1 MRNVRK
7 RRALL
12 LIAAAVAVLAVAAL
26 LLVRAIFVTRNVV
39 IEGTVSASDEEI
51 IRAANLNLGGP
62 IGDVREEDV
71 RKNLEK
77 TGKYALD
84 GLEIRRPSTV
94 VLHVR
99 QRTRDAM
106 VPLGGR
112 ILVADSDGYVIEI
125 CNTLPENSGLY
136 VRGLTCTDYSVGKR
150 LNAPEEQLEAM
161 RAVLEAVRSQN
172 AGKYLSELNVSD
184 ANRLWMVSRTG
195 IRVELGDSAQME
207 DKLRWA
213 CSAIADLENRGETL
227 GTLDVSSAMRADFKP
242 QS

>member
-1 MRNVRK
+1 MRWTVWRF
-7 RRALL
+7 
-12 LIAAAVAVLAVAAL
+12 AAPARWYSKA
-26 LLVRAIFVTRNVV
+26 
-39 IEGTVSASDEEI
+39 
-51 IRAANLNLGGP
+51 
-62 IGDVREEDV
+62 
-71 RKNLEK
+71 
-77 TGKYALD
+77 
-84 GLEIRRPSTV
+84 
-94 VLHVR
+94 R
-99 QRTRDAM
+99 QRTA
-106 VPLGGR
+106 GR
-112 ILVADSDGYVIEI
+112 WFRWAGAFWSRIPTICYVIEI

-227 GTLDVSSAMRADFKP
+227 GTLDVSSAMRADFMP

>member
-1 MRNVRK
+1 MRNVRR

-12 LIAAAVAVLAVAAL
+12 LIVAAAAVLTVAAM
-26 LLVRAIFVTRNVV
+26 LLVRAIFVIRNVAV
-39 IEGTVSASDEEI
+39 EGTVSASDEEI
-51 IRAANLNLGGP
+51 IRAASLNLGGP

-71 RKNLEK
+71 RRNLEK
-77 TGKYALD
+77 TGRYALVS
-84 GLEIRRPSTV
+84 LEIRRPSTV

-112 ILVADSDGYVIEI
+112 ILVTDSDGWVIEI
-125 CNTLPENSGLY
+125 CDTLPENSGLY

-150 LNAPEEQLEAM
+150 LSAPEKQLSAM
-161 RAVLEAVRSQN
+161 RAVLEAVRAQN
-172 AGKYLSELNVSD
+172 AGNYLSELNVSD
-184 ANRLWMVSRTG
+184 VNRLWMVSRTG
-195 IRVELGDSAQME
+195 IRVELGDEAQME

>member
-39 IEGTVSASDEEI
+39 IEGTVSASGEEI

-150 LNAPEEQLEAM
+150 LNAPEKQLE
-161 RAVLEAVRSQN
+161 
-172 AGKYLSELNVSD
+172 
-184 ANRLWMVSRTG
+184 
-195 IRVELGDSAQME
+195 
-207 DKLRWA
+207 
-213 CSAIADLENRGETL
+213 
-227 GTLDVSSAMRADFKP
+227 AMRADFKP